1 MLNALGNVVTALT
14 HGEFSFESL
23 AAQLIIIAV
32 VFFVTAIWG
41 RFFCGYLCSFGSL
54 QELFFW
60 ISKKFPHK
68 RITVPANIDRVLQ
81 YLKYVVVAFIAVAL
95 WIMAIPMDA
104 SLSPWGIFGMLTSGN
119 LSVMSAAIFTGG
131 FVLLLVFFIGSVFI
145 ERFFCRYFCPLG
157 ALFTLVSGKRFYRI
171 QRDKPACTHCGL
183 CERTCGMGVSLLKTE
198 TICSGQCIDCMQCV
212 TVCPKKCLSAN
223 PSPAVT
229 GTAAAI
235 AMCGLIQV
243 GNLTVPDQT
252 TALGVYH
259 LDQCATDSY
268 TDGAYTTG
276 NYVDGVYTGV
286 GAGFR
291 GDVEVQV
298 TVENGYITDITVLSH
313 TDDMSFFQ
321 KAESS
326 VISQILSTQSTNV
339 QSVSGATFSS
349 KGIMDAVA
357 NALGVET
364 QEEIQNNTQSNNQ
377 QTQPNFGQSGNS
389 EKTGE
394 SDQPSTNSSQNNSST
409 LELASIPDGTYT
421 GEGQGFRG
429 TTSVSVTV
437 ENGKIT
443 DITVVSYQ
451 DDESFF
457 VRARDTII
465 SEIIN
470 AQSLSVSCV
479 SGATFSSNGILEAVA
494 NALNV
499 DFDNPNQYNSN
510 KGGHGKGD
518 FGKRRH

>member
-1 MLNALGNVVTALT
+1 MKVKYSLAMQIIRHVIQLVAFFAFPELFITVLNALGNVVTALT

-23 AAQLIIIAV
+23 AAQLITIVV

-131 FVLLLVFFIGSVFI
+131 FVLLLVFFISSVFI
-145 ERFFCRYFCPLG
+145 ERFFCKYFCPLG

-243 GNLTVPDQT
+243 GNLTVPD
-252 TALGVYH
+252 
-259 LDQCATDSY
+259 
-268 TDGAYTTG
+268 
-276 NYVDGVYTGV
+276 
-286 GAGFR
+286 
-291 GDVEVQV
+291 
-298 TVENGYITDITVLSH
+298 
-313 TDDMSFFQ
+313 
-321 KAESS
+321 
-326 VISQILSTQSTNV
+326 
-339 QSVSGATFSS
+339 
-349 KGIMDAVA
+349 
-357 NALGVET
+357 
-364 QEEIQNNTQSNNQ
+364 
-377 QTQPNFGQSGNS
+377 
-389 EKTGE
+389 
-394 SDQPSTNSSQNNSST
+394 
-409 LELASIPDGTYT
+409 
-421 GEGQGFRG
+421 
-429 TTSVSVTV
+429 
-437 ENGKIT
+437 
-443 DITVVSYQ
+443 
-451 DDESFF
+451 
-457 VRARDTII
+457 
-465 SEIIN
+465 
-470 AQSLSVSCV
+470 
-479 SGATFSSNGILEAVA
+479 
-494 NALNV
+494 
-499 DFDNPNQYNSN
+499 
-510 KGGHGKGD
+510 
-518 FGKRRH
+518 